1 MWGKLSQREG
11 DVVVVDAGQ
20 VIPGDGEIIE
30 GVASIDE
37 SAITGASK
45 KTWPGCGKRT
55 RWRRRVRCLLTP

>member
-1 MWGKLSQREG
+1 
-11 DVVVVDAGQ
+11 VVDAGQ